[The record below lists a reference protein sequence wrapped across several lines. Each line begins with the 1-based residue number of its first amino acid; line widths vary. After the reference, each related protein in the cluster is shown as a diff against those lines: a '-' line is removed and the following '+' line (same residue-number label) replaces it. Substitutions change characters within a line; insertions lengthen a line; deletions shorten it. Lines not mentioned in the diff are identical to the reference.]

1 MAVARLLP
9 VSMRPRGL
17 QPGIQCRSVVIFE
30 GPQDIGKSKPLRRR
44 GEAWCREVS
53 GTLEGKEAHM
63 LMKGAWV
70 VELAEM
76 DVCCA
81 RKNRVK
87 SFITMCNDAN
97 RVKTPLRNW
106 GDKSTVGHR
115 RKPL

>member
-1 MAVARLLP
+1 MP
-9 VSMRPRGL
+9 
-17 QPGIQCRSVVIFE
+17 RSVR
-30 GPQDIGKSKPLRRR
+30 D
-44 GEAWCREVS
+44 A
-53 GTLEGKEAHM
+53 EGKEAYM

-76 DVCCA
+76 DVLL
-81 RKNRVK
+81 RTEESRVK

-97 RVKTPLRNW
+97 RVKFPLRNW